1 MRILIAED
9 DFTSRRILQKLLS
22 PYGMCDIAVN
32 GKEAV
37 DAFRLAWAEEAPYEL
52 VCLDIMMP
60 CLDGSQVLADIRSFE
75 KERGIEGLK
84 GTKIIMTTA
93 LDDFTNIMT
102 AFRGQCDSYLVKP
115 IVKAKLIGTLERLD
129 LL

>member
-9 DFTSRRILQKLLS
+9 DFTSRKILQKLLS
-22 PYGMCDIAVN
+22 PYGTCDVATN

-37 DAFRLAWAEEAPYEL
+37 DAFHLAWEEETPYDL
-52 VCLDIMMP
+52 ICLDIMMP
-60 CLDGSQVLADIRSFE
+60 YLDGGQVLDEIRSFE

-84 GTKIIMTTA
+84 GAKIIMTTA
-93 LDDFTNIMT
+93 LDDFTNIMK

-115 IVKAKLIGTLERLD
+115 IDKAKLIGAIEKLG

>member
-22 PYGMCDIAVN
+22 SYGTCDVATN

-37 DAFRLAWAEEAPYEL
+37 EAFRISWEEAAPYDL
-52 VCLDIMMP
+52 ICLDIMMP
-60 CLDGSQVLADIRSFE
+60 HLDGQQVLTEIRSLE
-75 KERGIEGLK
+75 KEKGIDGFK
-84 GTKIIMTTA
+84 GVKVIITTA
-93 LDDFTNIMT
+93 LDDFNNIMK
-102 AFRGQCDSYLVKP
+102 AFKGQCDAYLVKP
-115 IVKAKLIGTLERLD
+115 IDKVKLVREIEKLG